1 MVQALLVVH
10 GVLNSQRQKM
20 NEKLLDLV
28 VQLHDIA
35 RTIENDIGI
44 GQLSEDIRN
53 AADRLNVLL
62 KPMENV

>member
-1 MVQALLVVH
+1 
-10 GVLNSQRQKM
+10 M

-35 RTIENDIGI
+35 RTIEQEIGV

-53 AADRLNVLL
+53 AADRLNTLS
-62 KPMENV
+62 KPVENAR